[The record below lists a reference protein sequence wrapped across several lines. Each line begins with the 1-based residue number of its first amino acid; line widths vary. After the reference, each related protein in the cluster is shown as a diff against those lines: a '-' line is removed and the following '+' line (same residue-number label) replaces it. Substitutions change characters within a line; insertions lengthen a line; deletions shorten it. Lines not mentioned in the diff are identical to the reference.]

1 MTIQK
6 DFRTDLAK
14 AKGSGSARSG
24 MHHWLMQR
32 VTSVIIALCVIWI
45 FYFAHS
51 ISGKSP
57 ADIVVTLQKPQNAI
71 ILMILIIT
79 SFYHA
84 ALGMQVVIEDYV
96 PNLCTRYGLIFGI
109 KLFSYVTILSS
120 LAAVVY
126 LMVL

>member
-1 MTIQK
+1 MAQ
-6 DFRTDLAK
+6 DFRTGLAK
-14 AKGSGSARSG
+14 AKGMGSAKSG

-32 VTSVIIALCVIWI
+32 FMAVVIALCVIWI
-45 FYFAHS
+45 FLFAYS

-57 ADIVVTLQKPQNAI
+57 SDIVLTLQKPQNTI
-71 ILMILIIT
+71 PLMILIIS

-96 PNLCTRYGLIFGI
+96 SNLCIRYGLIFGI
-109 KLFSYVTILSS
+109 KLFAYVTIIAS
-120 LAAVVY
+120 LAAVIY

>member
-1 MTIQK
+1 MTIQ
-6 DFRTDLAK
+6 DFRTPLAK
-14 AKGSGSARSG
+14 AKGSGSAKSG

-32 VTSVIIALCVIWI
+32 LTAVAVALCIIWI
-45 FYFAHS
+45 FYFAYS

-57 ADIVVTLQKPQNAI
+57 TDIVLILQKPYNAI
-71 ILMILIIT
+71 ILMILIVS

-96 PNLCTRYGLIFGI
+96 PNLCIRYGLIFGI

-120 LAAVVY
+120 IAAVVY

>member
-1 MTIQK
+1 MTIQ
-6 DFRTDLAK
+6 DFRAGLAK
-14 AKGSGSARSG
+14 AKGMGSAKSG

-32 VTSVIIALCVIWI
+32 ITAVVVALCVIWI
-45 FYFAHS
+45 FSFAHS

-57 ADIVVTLQKPQNAI
+57 ADIVLTLQKPQHAI
-71 ILMILIIT
+71 PLMILIIS

-96 PNLCTRYGLIFGI
+96 PNLCVRYGLIFGV
-109 KLFSYVTILSS
+109 KLFSYVTIVAA

>member
-1 MTIQK
+1 MTKQ
-6 DFRTDLAK
+6 DFRTGLSK
-14 AKGSGSARSG
+14 AKGLGSAKSG

-32 VTSVIIALCVIWI
+32 VTAVVLALCVIWI
-45 FYFAHS
+45 FTFAHS

-57 ADIVVTLQKPQNAI
+57 ADIVITLQKPQNSI

-84 ALGMQVVIEDYV
+84 ALGIQVVIEDYI
-96 PNLCTRYGLIFGI
+96 PNLCVRYGLIFGI
-109 KLFSYVTILSS
+109 KLFSYVTIIAA
-120 LAAVVY
+120 LAATIY

>member
-1 MTIQK
+1 MTK
-6 DFRTDLAK
+6 DFRTGLAK
-14 AKGSGSARSG
+14 AKGMGSAKSG

-32 VTSVIIALCVIWI
+32 ATAVIIALCIIWI
-45 FYFAHS
+45 FAFAHS

-57 ADIVVTLQKPQNAI
+57 SDIVLTLQKPQNAI
-71 ILMILIIT
+71 ILMILIMT

-96 PNLCTRYGLIFGI
+96 PNLCARYGLIFGI
-109 KLFSYVTILSS
+109 KLFSYITIIAS
-120 LAAVVY
+120 LAALVY

>member
-1 MTIQK
+1 MTIQ
-6 DFRTDLAK
+6 DFRTGLAK
-14 AKGSGSARSG
+14 AKGMGSAKSG

-32 VTSVIIALCVIWI
+32 VTAVVIALCVIWI
-45 FYFAHS
+45 VLFAHS

-57 ADIVVTLQKPQNAI
+57 ADIVLTLQKPQNAI
-71 ILMILIIT
+71 ILMILIVT

-96 PNLCTRYGLIFGI
+96 PNLCMRYLLIFII
-109 KLFSYVTILSS
+109 KLFSYITIVAS
-120 LAAVVY
+120 LAAIIY

>member
-1 MTIQK
+1 MAIQ
-6 DFRTDLAK
+6 DFRTGLAK
-14 AKGSGSARSG
+14 AKGMGSAKSG

-32 VTSVIIALCVIWI
+32 LTAGTIALCVIWI
-45 FYFAHS
+45 VLFAHS

-57 ADIVVTLQKPQNAI
+57 SDIVLTLQKPKNAI
-71 ILMILIIT
+71 PLMILIIT

-96 PNLCTRYGLIFGI
+96 PNLCVRYGLIFGI
-109 KLFSYVTILSS
+109 KLFSYVTIIAS